1 MTTSARDTE
10 IEALR
15 QQVADRDAKL
25 RDQARKIAELTNDVA
40 SLKAVVEKM
49 LAQRGGG
56 MKVPAGQ
63 GLLFAEPAA
72 QAEPTKAT
80 SEVAAEPDDGSANAT
95 TPTKQASKKKGTTC
109 PKRSASIP

>member
-49 LAQRGGG
+49 LAQRG
-56 MKVPAGQ
+56 
-63 GLLFAEPAA
+63 
-72 QAEPTKAT
+72 
-80 SEVAAEPDDGSANAT
+80 
-95 TPTKQASKKKGTTC
+95 
-109 PKRSASIP
+109 

>member
-80 SEVAAEPDDGSANAT
+80 SEVASPARSTRPACREST
-95 TPTKQASKKKGTTC
+95 FFTTC